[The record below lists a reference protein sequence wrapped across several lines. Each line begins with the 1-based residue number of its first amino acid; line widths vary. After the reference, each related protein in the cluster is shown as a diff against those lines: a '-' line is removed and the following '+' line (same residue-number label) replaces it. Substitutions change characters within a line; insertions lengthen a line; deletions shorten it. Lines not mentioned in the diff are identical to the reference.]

1 MDEPGAGSVVGWDVP
16 GVGVRALD
24 GSLVP
29 EGPVFGSAAGVQAPV
44 DLESLVGALRVVAAG
59 VASARDGLP
68 GVCDAGVVELMV
80 ALGEAACAV
89 ETMTVETTAAALL
102 RGLPR
107 GGAQALSPVEWVRT
121 HHVGLRGLGAGPVV
135 AVAELLT
142 HPGLAE
148 IAEGVRCGAVPVATA
163 AVAAAE
169 TRKVL
174 GALPARARTEQTRA
188 QVAAVLVTAA
198 ASGVPRLVRSAAVE
212 LIGAH
217 AGPDGLDRL
226 SERAHVHRELSGPAD
241 LGGGLFDYR
250 FRTDAL
256 AMATLEAALDPLS
269 KPIPGPDGE
278 PDPRTARQ
286 RRADALIT
294 LVETSVAAPDG
305 PACGL
310 RGQLHLTMT
319 LDALTGTL
327 TTHLTGSTRP
337 GAGLGSGSVLGLG
350 RGAGAGPGAG
360 SGPGA
365 GAGSVPGPGAG
376 SVPGSG
382 SGLGL
387 GRGAGAGAPGTCG
400 SATEP
405 VSSPGVTTTD
415 PTPFGSIVGQ
425 GGAAATARL
434 SPTQVRQFACAAGIV
449 PVVLGGDGVIL
460 DQGPQVRLFP
470 AHLVK
475 RLWLRDRGCT
485 FPGCTMPAKWTQAH
499 HLTWHRH
506 AGPTTLANG
515 ALLCS
520 HHHHVVHARHL
531 LGRLDP
537 TTNTITWDL
546 TPGSYTHPPD
556 P

>member
-1 MDEPGAGSVVGWDVP
+1 MRS
-16 GVGVRALD
+16 LD

-29 EGPVFGSAAGVQAPV
+29 EGPVFGSAAGVEAPV
-44 DLESLVGALRVVAAG
+44 DVEALVGALRVVAAG
-59 VASARDGLP
+59 VATARDGLP

-107 GGAQALSPVEWVRT
+107 GGPQALSPVEWVRT
-121 HHVGLRGLGAGPVV
+121 HHLGLRGLGAGPVV

-241 LGGGLFDYR
+241 LGDGLFDYR

-256 AMATLEAALDPLS
+256 GMATLEAALDPLS

-286 RRADALIT
+286 RRADALIA
-294 LVETSVAAPDG
+294 LVETAVAAPDG

-327 TTHLTGSTRP
+327 ATHLTGSTRP
-337 GAGLGSGSVLGLG
+337 G
-350 RGAGAGPGAG
+350 
-360 SGPGA
+360 
-365 GAGSVPGPGAG
+365 PGPGAG
-376 SVPGSG
+376 PGPGPGAGPGPGPGPGSV
-382 SGLGL
+382 LGL

-400 SATEP
+400 SATGP
-405 VSSPGVTTTD
+405 VSSPGATTTD
-415 PTPFGSIVGQ
+415 PTPFGSVIGQ

-434 SPTQVRQFACAAGIV
+434 SPTQVRQFACAAGII

-537 TTNTITWDL
+537 TTDTITWDL